1 MQINLNLKYN
11 LFLKLIE
18 INLNLKLK
26 IYLTFLPKY
35 DRCI

>member
-11 LFLKLIE
+11 IFLKLIE
-18 INLNLKLK
+18 INLNLKFK
-26 IYLTFLPKY
+26 IYLIFLPKY

>member
-18 INLNLKLK
+18 INLNLKFK
-26 IYLTFLPKY
+26 IYLIFLPKY